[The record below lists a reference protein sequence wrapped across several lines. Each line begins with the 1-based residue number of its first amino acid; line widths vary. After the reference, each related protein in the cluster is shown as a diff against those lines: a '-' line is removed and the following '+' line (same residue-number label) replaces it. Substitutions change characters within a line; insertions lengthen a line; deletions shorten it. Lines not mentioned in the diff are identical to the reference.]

1 MKSIALLLFF
11 LPALLC
17 AQDTTALLNKSTPL
31 NGLHGSGDLA
41 GLTLNTS
48 YTHYFR
54 VSYTV
59 EIGTSIHYGSSA
71 LYYTDNFG
79 N

>member
-1 MKSIALLLFF
+1 MNIG
-11 LPALLC
+11 
-17 AQDTTALLNKSTPL
+17 T
-31 NGLHGSGDLA
+31 GLHGSGDLA

-48 YTHYFR
+48 YIFQKK

-79 N
+79 KTLMDRLDLTLGIQLAGKIG